1 METRHKAEMIR
12 VLDARIAARSFDGR
26 TVLLFGHCNA
36 TEETADY
43 LLSRGVT
50 PVAILDNSAAKQGQ
64 AYREIP
70 ITPPEIVRNYAAEN
84 SVALIATRFFA
95 EMSAQLRRLGY
106 DGEIVQVVEYNSFAE
121 YSLSDETLQR
131 KTARMRRGAET
142 LKNIRNQYPAQ
153 HLIICP
159 NNALGDAYWAMAFL
173 PAYRAKRGI
182 DEVAIVVVGDGCRQV
197 AEMFGTERI
206 VTLSPTEMDE
216 FTQAVIYTRDG
227 NCIFA
232 HHDRPYTDNIIKYLD
247 KYFMSFIDY
256 YRFAVY
262 GLPRETEPAAP
273 TDLQPFGSGGTL
285 QKGHSVILAPCAKS
299 VTQMPA
305 VFWENLAA
313 EWRGKGSKVCTSVYG
328 SETPIRGTA
337 PLTLPLNQMAAAA
350 EYAGVFIGLRN
361 GLCDVLHAANCRKIV
376 VFPDCFYST
385 TPHKVAD
392 FFALPGWESV
402 VC

>member
-1 METRHKAEMIR
+1 METRHKTEMIR
-12 VLDARIAARSFDGR
+12 VLDARIAARSFDDR
-26 TVLLFGHCNA
+26 AVLLFGHCNA
-36 TEETADY
+36 TEEMADY
-43 LLSRGVT
+43 LLARGVT

-70 ITPPEIVRNYAAEN
+70 ITPPEIARNYTAEN
-84 SVALIATRFFA
+84 SLALIATRFFA

-106 DGEIVQVVEYNSFAE
+106 EGEIVQAVEYNSFAE
-121 YSLSDETLQR
+121 YSLSDDSLRR
-131 KTARMRRGAET
+131 KTARMTRGAET
-142 LKNIRNQYPAQ
+142 LKNIRGRYPAQ

-159 NNALGDAYWAMAFL
+159 NSALGDVYWAMAFL

-182 DEVAIVVVGDGCRQV
+182 GEVAVVVAGDGCRQV
-197 AEMFGTERI
+197 AEMFGAERI

-216 FTQAVIYTRDG
+216 FTQAVIYTRED
-227 NCIFA
+227 NCLFA

-247 KYFMSFIDY
+247 KHFMSFIDY

-273 TDLQPFGSGGTL
+273 ANLQPFCGDETL
-285 QKGHSVILAPCAKS
+285 QTGRCVILAPCAKS
-299 VTQMPA
+299 VTQLPA
-305 VFWENLAA
+305 AFWENIAA
-313 EWRGKGSKVCTSVYG
+313 EWRGKGRKVFTSIHSG
-328 SETPIRGTA
+328 ETPIRGTV
-337 PLTLPLNQMAAAA
+337 PLELPLNQMTAAA
-350 EYAGVFIGLRN
+350 EYAGVFVGLRN
-361 GLCDVLHAANCRKIV
+361 GLCDVVHAANCRKIV

-392 FFALPGWESV
+392 FFAMPGWESV